1 MRFVA
6 TPYEPIDIV
15 RRVVRWFQET
25 GIEENGFKSLEQAL
39 YHIFEDQGYTLQL
52 YLDALATLEDVE
64 EQEGKK
70 ATPAVSRSVSTGKD
84 KKTRSPKKP
93 VKRAPMRSK
102 SKPKQPK

>member
-1 MRFVA
+1 MKFVA

-25 GIEENGFKSLEQAL
+25 GVEENGFKSLEQAL

-64 EQEGKK
+64 EQQGAKPAPAAARK
-70 ATPAVSRSVSTGKD
+70 ASRNGNGAKSRTS
-84 KKTRSPKKP
+84 RKP
-93 VKRAPMRSK
+93 VKKTAVRTK
-102 SKPKQPK
+102 SKQK